1 MILNLMEELD
11 IKGHLTIS
19 KVYKTGAEEIVFD
32 DHNIIVS
39 GMGVALAHLFSL
51 SGSNSVVDY
60 QIDRF
65 QIGVGGSVGRE
76 VISTQ
81 TLGDAMTT
89 IPVYGTDS
97 NIVAVSAHQV
107 LNNAV
112 VTTPRIYGIIPQQN
126 ITRLDANTV
135 RYTII
140 LDELALNNVIR
151 TSVPASLNEI
161 GLFVK
166 NIKGQATDAP
176 ILVAYRYFNPIL
188 KTDDFSLV
196 FRWSISF

>member
-19 KVYKTGAEEIVFD
+19 KVYKTGAEEVVFD

-65 QIGVGGSVGRE
+65 QVGVGGSVGRE

-89 IPVYGTDS
+89 ISVYGTDS

-151 TSVPASLNEI
+151 ASVPASLNEI

-176 ILVAYRYFNPIL
+176 ILVAYRYFNSIL

>member
-1 MILNLMEELD
+1 MEELD

-19 KVYKTGAEEIVFD
+19 KVYKTGAEEVVFD

-65 QIGVGGSVGRE
+65 QVGVSGSTARE
-76 VISTQ
+76 LISTQ
-81 TLGDAMTT
+81 SLGDAMTT
-89 IPVYGTDS
+89 ITVYGTDS
-97 NIVAVSAHQV
+97 NVIAVSAHQI

-126 ITRLDANTV
+126 ITRIDANTV

-151 TSVPASLNEI
+151 NSVPVPLNEI

-166 NIKGQATDAP
+166 NIKGQATNAP

>member
-1 MILNLMEELD
+1 MEELD

-19 KVYKTGAEEIVFD
+19 KVYSTGQEEVVFD

-39 GMGVALAHLFSL
+39 GMGVALAHLFAL
-51 SGSNSVVDY
+51 SGSNSIVDY

-65 QIGVGGSVGRE
+65 QIGVNGSQGRE
-76 VISTQ
+76 LISTT
-81 TLGDAMTT
+81 TLGDPIESIAT
-89 IPVYGTDS
+89 YGVDS
-97 NIVAVSAHQV
+97 NVIAVSAHQII
-107 LNNAV
+107 NNAV
-112 VTTPRIYGIIPQQN
+112 VTTPRIYAIIPQQN
-126 ITRLDANTV
+126 ITRIDANTV
-135 RYTII
+135 RYTLIV
-140 LDELALNNVIR
+140 DELALNNVVR
-151 TSVPASLNEI
+151 SSVPASINEI